1 VMMWASEA
9 ADETLP
15 GDSSAPD
22 DDDTRTMIPDRARSE
37 RVGRMVPTSVTTP
50 RPT

>member
-1 VMMWASEA
+1 VMMWTSET

-22 DDDTRTMIPDRARSE
+22 DDDTRTMIPDRAG
-37 RVGRMVPTSVTTP
+37 GRAR
-50 RPT
+50 RPAGADLGLKRAQ